1 MALQPAEASELK
13 IETDQNRAVEEGF
26 LANKSMKIRCL
37 KRVGK
42 LRTFIANKTKVVD
55 LVVLSDQM

>member
-1 MALQPAEASELK
+1 MALQPAEASKLK

-26 LANKSMKIRCL
+26 LANKSMKIRYL
-37 KRVGK
+37 KRAGK
-42 LRTFIANKTKVVD
+42 LRTFIANKTKFVD